1 MNFAEKIWS
10 ERYAHPGE
18 TSWTDMAERV
28 ARFVSN
34 GEVIEKQE
42 ECYKKFFEIIN
53 SQDFIPGGRILT
65 NSGRPRGQLL
75 NCFVIPLEDSR
86 ESIGQMLKEYLTISG
101 TGGGVGISFSKLRP
115 RNAAILTNGGNSS
128 GPVSFMDCVDTVAST
143 IKTGGQRRAATMI
156 SLSVY
161 HPDIEEF
168 ISHKIDL
175 SKLTNANVSIEADDK
190 FFEAVRKNKNWDLI
204 WGNKI
209 VNTIK
214 ARNIW
219 DKVVENANLSGEPG
233 ILNIGY
239 ARKMSNSYSFDE
251 LLTTNPCGEQ
261 FLPAYGCCCLG
272 SINLSNFI
280 KNNEFE
286 WERFKK
292 VVDASIRFLDDVL
305 AVNTYPLEEIQ
316 AQSMKERR
324 IGLGLMGL
332 HHAMLKMNIKYSS
345 KAGNEFT
352 EKIYELLRNRSYLAS
367 TKLAEEKGAFPAFD
381 TEAYLNSGFTKTLP
395 TKIRD
400 LIRKHG
406 MRNVCVNTQ
415 APTGTTS
422 IIAGVSSGIEPIFA
436 PMYRRRYNSDK
447 GMQEEILKDPLL
459 DEFIQAGLPISHF
472 EGAYDISPDKHFI
485 IQETAQRYIDSAVS
499 KTINLP
505 EDYTADNLKK
515 TWLKYVDELKGT
527 TLYRSGSR
535 GKEPLSPMP
544 LDAKLAKDLAK
555 KDDHVESMSPCKD
568 GKCDL

>member
-1 MNFAEKIWS
+1 MKFSDKIWHD
-10 ERYAHPGE
+10 RYAHAGE
-18 TSWTDMAERV
+18 NSWSDSAKRI
-28 ARFVSN
+28 AKFVSN
-34 GEVIEKQE
+34 GEVPEKQE
-42 ECYKKFFEIIN
+42 EYFKKFFDIIDTK
-53 SQDFIPGGRILT
+53 DFIPGGRILT

-115 RNAAILTNGGNSS
+115 KGAGIVTNGGSSS

-156 SLSVY
+156 SMSVY

-190 FFEAVRKNKNWDLI
+190 FFEAVRKNKSWDLI
-204 WGNKI
+204 WGSK
-209 VNTIK
+209 VLKTIN
-214 ARNIW
+214 ARDIW
-219 DKVVENANLSGEPG
+219 DKVVENANQSGEPG

-239 ARKMSNSYSFDE
+239 ARKMSNSFYFDD

-272 SINLSNFI
+272 SINLSNFV
-280 KNNEFE
+280 KNSEFQ
-286 WERFKK
+286 WTRFKSIIET
-292 VVDASIRFLDDVL
+292 SIRFLDDVL
-305 AVNTYPLEEIQ
+305 AVNTYPLSEIQ

-332 HHAMLKMNIKYSS
+332 HHAMLKLGIKYSS
-345 KAGNEFT
+345 KLGVEFT
-352 EKIYELLRNRSYLAS
+352 EKVYELLRNKSYLAS
-367 TKLAEEKGAFPAFD
+367 SLIAAEKGVFTAYDAEE
-381 TEAYLNSGFTKTLP
+381 YLNSGFVKNLP

-400 LIRKHG
+400 SIRKNG

-422 IIAGVSSGIEPIFA
+422 IIADVSSGIEPIFA
-436 PMYRRRYNSDK
+436 PMYRRRYNSDQ
-447 GMQEEILKDPLL
+447 GMQEEILIDPLL
-459 DEFIQAGLPISHF
+459 DEFIKNDLSVSHF
-472 EGAYDISPDKHFI
+472 EGAYDIAPEKHFV

-505 EDYTADNLKK
+505 EDYTPENLKK
-515 TWLKYVDELKGT
+515 IWLKHVDELKGT

-544 LDAKLAKDLAK
+544 LDPKLAKELAK
-555 KDDHVESMSPCKD
+555 KDDHVESTSACKD
-568 GKCDL
+568 GTCDL